1 VRRDLPRVWLC
12 ADLAM
17 VNGDALA
24 TYVER
29 ALAVTPAV
37 VWLRSPQGTSARS
50 LAEVARRLL
59 SVTRTA
65 GGLLL
70 VGDRVD
76 VALVTGA
83 DGVHL
88 PEHALHPRDVR
99 EFARG
104 KALIVSVA
112 VHDRAGAIAA
122 RDHADALVISP
133 FGEVAGK
140 GAALG
145 EAGFCALR
153 DEAAG
158 CFAVA
163 LGGITTRVDVTRAH
177 CAGADAVAVRRAL
190 YEDGGVA
197 RLVGA

>member
-1 VRRDLPRVWLC
+1 MRRELPSLWLC
-12 ADLAM
+12 ADLA
-17 VNGDALA
+17 VADGDALVA
-24 TYVER
+24 HVER
-29 ALAVTPAV
+29 ALAVTNAL

-50 LAEVARRLL
+50 LADVARRLL
-59 SVTRTA
+59 SVTRA
-65 GGLLL
+65 KRGLLL

-83 DGVHL
+83 DGAHL
-88 PEHALHPRDVR
+88 PEHALHPRDAR

-112 VHDRAGAIAA
+112 VHDRAGVIAA

-133 FGEVAGK
+133 FGEVPGK

-145 EAGFCALR
+145 EVGFRALC
-153 DEAAG
+153 DEASG
-158 CFAVA
+158 CFVVA
-163 LGGITTRVDVTRAH
+163 LGGITTRDDVTRARR
-177 CAGADAVAVRRAL
+177 AGANAVAVRRAL